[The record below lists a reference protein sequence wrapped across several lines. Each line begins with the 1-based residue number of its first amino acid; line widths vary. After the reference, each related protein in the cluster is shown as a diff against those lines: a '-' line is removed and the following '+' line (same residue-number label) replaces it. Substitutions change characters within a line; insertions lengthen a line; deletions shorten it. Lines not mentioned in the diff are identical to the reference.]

1 MLTRYWLWDHENMM
15 AKPSA
20 SFQNP
25 SLEERSGK
33 NRWWPEGGDQTGLE
47 MKISDT
53 WGGPGAER
61 LTISVKF
68 SVIPLNG
75 DRMRKSENQQKN
87 V

>member
-1 MLTRYWLWDHENMM
+1 MM
-15 AKPSA
+15 AKPSV

-25 SLEERSGK
+25 SLEEGSGN
-33 NRWWPEGGDQTGLE
+33 NRWWPEGGDQTGFE
-47 MKISDT
+47 MEISGT

-61 LTISVKF
+61 LTISIRF

-75 DRMRKSENQQKN
+75 DRMGNSENQQKN